1 MLTGL
6 YRVQCSGF
14 KSVGAGIMIVT
25 PKSTQR
31 GQARAALAKVADL
44 EQCSEETLDRFAT
57 EGFIRTFERGE
68 AISRRGGQITALCVI
83 INGSIEISMT
93 TESGRRHVLRYG
105 EGGQLFNMIGILD
118 GGPGIH
124 DAVAHEET
132 VVLLIPRA
140 SVLVAL
146 NKDPQLSRVVLNLFC
161 FRLRGLYDY
170 IAENTLLPL
179 RARCVRLLLTLVE
192 SHGVEGPEGC
202 IIMLK
207 LSQEEFA
214 EMLGRSRQSVNREL
228 RCLESEGLIKTHYS
242 QFVIP
247 DLRRLES
254 MAADQLF

>member
-1 MLTGL
+1 
-6 YRVQCSGF
+6 
-14 KSVGAGIMIVT
+14 MIA
-25 PKSTQR
+25 PPRSSQ
-31 GQARAALAKVADL
+31 QEHARAALAKIADL
-44 EQCSEETLDRFAT
+44 EACSEETLDRFAAD
-57 EGFIRTFERGE
+57 GSFRIFKRGE
-68 AISRRGGQITALCVI
+68 SVSSRGGRITTLCVI
-83 INGSIEISMT
+83 VNGSIEISMT
-93 TESGRRHVLRYG
+93 TEGGRRHVLRYA

-118 GGPGIH
+118 DGAGIH

-132 VVLLIPRA
+132 VALLIPKV
-140 SVLVAL
+140 SVLRAL
-146 NKDPQLSRVVLNLFC
+146 DRDPQLSRALLKLFC

-170 IAENTLLPL
+170 IAEHTLLPL

-228 RCLESEGLIKTHYS
+228 RSLENEGLIKTSYS

-247 DLRRLES
+247 DLGRLQS
-254 MAADQLF
+254 LAGDQPF